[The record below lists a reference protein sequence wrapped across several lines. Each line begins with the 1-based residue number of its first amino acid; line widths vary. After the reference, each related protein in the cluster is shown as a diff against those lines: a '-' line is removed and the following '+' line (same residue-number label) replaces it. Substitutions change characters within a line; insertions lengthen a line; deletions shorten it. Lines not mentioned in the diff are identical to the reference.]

1 MENKKRSRRDR
12 ILELINEKGSLTTA
26 ELSNYFQ
33 VTNETIRKDLHY
45 LDSAGCIKKT
55 HGRANCIGPLFTDL
69 PSPPLEQYRNEK
81 IKIAKSAARFL
92 KNNAVFFID
101 SGSTASYLA
110 TLLDSFHSITVVTTS
125 MLVANIMQSQEADNY
140 LYLPSGFV
148 NYKAMHIYGRS
159 VERSLQDFRFTAAF
173 FGSSGIRY
181 HDGPTVLDP
190 Q

>member
-55 HGRANCIGPLFTDL
+55 HGRANCIKPLFTDL

-81 IKIAKSAARFL
+81 RKIAKSAARF
-92 KNNAVFFID
+92 
-101 SGSTASYLA
+101 
-110 TLLDSFHSITVVTTS
+110 
-125 MLVANIMQSQEADNY
+125 
-140 LYLPSGFV
+140 
-148 NYKAMHIYGRS
+148 
-159 VERSLQDFRFTAAF
+159 
-173 FGSSGIRY
+173 
-181 HDGPTVLDP
+181 
-190 Q
+190 